1 MARQLIVRN
10 IDDGLVVALKRRAT
24 RHGRSAEA
32 EHREI
37 LRDALRG
44 DLERASFKHALATM
58 PDVGTDGDFT
68 FQRDLPRDIP

>member
-10 IDDGLVVALKRRAT
+10 VDDGLVVALKRRAT

-44 DLERASFKHALATM
+44 DLERASFKHALETM
-58 PDVGTDGDFT
+58 PDVGTDDDFT
-68 FQRDLPRDIP
+68 FERDLPRNIP